1 MAQIPRMS
9 KISKITVLLATTSF
23 TSHHLSLAQEI
34 ELDDEIAPITDRKCR
49 LYSSAS
55 ASTIVQLMD
64 AADMFNVF
72 GEYKDMLMMKEF
84 DVQAKENILK
94 GTLCEEVCEKGH
106 SYCKSFKREMADEE
120 FEQVA
125 MFKGLMKNM
134 DVTSKLTPPV
144 NVAKKVADRMFT
156 AVDLESLSESDITGL
171 ELKLKEMIKENLNLN
186 KVGDLVQVGLDKFGI
201 PLNMKKLV
209 GENPGALLQGAKKMW
224 GVVQGVIE
232 QKNGKSLNLGELLP
246 KGLEIL
252 KGIAKDVGANMPDLD
267 VDVKGDNGNDD
278 DDEDGDDFDDAD
290 FDADFEEDVETDPFD
305 ELAEF
310 EAEISENS
318 KDEL

>member
-1 MAQIPRMS
+1 MG
-9 KISKITVLLATTSF
+9 KISKILPVLLA
-23 TSHHLSLAQEI
+23 SHHLSLAQEI
-34 ELDDEIAPITDRKCR
+34 ELDDEIQPITDRKCR
-49 LYSSAS
+49 LYSSAA
-55 ASTIVQLMD
+55 ASTIVQLMN
-64 AADMFNVF
+64 AADMFNLADMFNV

-84 DVQAKENILK
+84 DEEAKENILK

-106 SYCKSFKREMADEE
+106 SYCKSFKREMEDEE

-134 DVTSKLTPPV
+134 DVTSKLTPPL

-156 AVDLESLSESDITGL
+156 AVDLETLSESDITGL

-224 GVVQGVIE
+224 GVVQTVFE
-232 QKNGKSLNLGELLP
+232 QNNGKSLNLGELLP

-267 VDVKGDNGNDD
+267 VDVKRDGNDD
-278 DDEDGDDFDDAD
+278 EDEDFDDAD
-290 FDADFEEDVETDPFD
+290 FDADFEDFEDDDETDPFD
-305 ELAEF
+305 ELADF
-310 EAEISENS
+310 EAEVSENS